1 MSTMKEMVQE
11 YREAAAKLSVRI
23 QEKASA
29 GAGKKE
35 LANLNAALHNIREVQ
50 RLLDGYYDCPRAEG
64 ISTAGWKAR
73 GYSPDDH

>member
-11 YREAAAKLSVRI
+11 YRKAAAKLSVRI
-23 QEKASA
+23 QERASA
-29 GAGKKE
+29 GANKYE
-35 LANLNAALHNIREVQ
+35 LDKLRQALQNIREVQ